1 MCVRYVH
8 IFFLLSSFFPLTA
21 HVHRWR
27 RLGGVDSMRRVPLL
41 LWPSPRLH
49 LRLRCRLRRGSED
62 TVQHQV
68 RPPVRRRNR
77 FMYNIQCVW
86 RTRKYVHLEMKRF
99 TLRLTPFTPELH
111 ILFYYFQVQ
120 CRHLAHGP
128 VLGLEVLPRARL
140 RGNLHGRLWG
150 VAGEYPEERTDGGVK
165 GKVREYVVS

>member
-1 MCVRYVH
+1 MAGLIQCVVCLSCCGLLPVFIYGSVVVYGAEAKTQCSTKFALQYVDE
-8 IFFLLSSFFPLTA
+8 IGL
-21 HVHRWR
+21 
-27 RLGGVDSMRRVPLL
+27 
-41 LWPSPRLH
+41 
-49 LRLRCRLRRGSED
+49 C
-62 TVQHQV
+62 
-68 RPPVRRRNR
+68 
-77 FMYNIQCVW
+77 NIQCVW

>member
-1 MCVRYVH
+1 MTFGIYIQQCSVYFSGVHMRPHMRVLVLTGRLCVCVRYVH

-77 FMYNIQCVW
+77 FM
-86 RTRKYVHLEMKRF
+86 
-99 TLRLTPFTPELH
+99 
-111 ILFYYFQVQ
+111 
-120 CRHLAHGP
+120 
-128 VLGLEVLPRARL
+128 
-140 RGNLHGRLWG
+140 
-150 VAGEYPEERTDGGVK
+150 
-165 GKVREYVVS
+165 